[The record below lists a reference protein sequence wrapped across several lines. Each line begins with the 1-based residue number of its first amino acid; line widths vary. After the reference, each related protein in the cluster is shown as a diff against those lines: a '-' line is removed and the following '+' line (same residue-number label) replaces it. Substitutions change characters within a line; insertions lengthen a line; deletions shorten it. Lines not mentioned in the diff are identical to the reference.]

1 MGNPAQ
7 EGRRGTPQG
16 DGDRWPGVVA
26 TQQRDSQLQESLLQK
41 ESDGVLNASTP
52 SWQEILDG

>member
-41 ESDGVLNASTP
+41 ESDGVLSASTH
-52 SWQEILDG
+52 LGRRF